1 MTHTIRV
8 TLNVGPNHDI
18 APRAGVRAAVADDL
32 IDELTGWGP
41 EERLRT
47 FTRWHQGSLSLVQ
60 LMVVTVLEHHGPV
73 PMTRLAVALD
83 VSDASATGI
92 VDRMERRGL
101 LERRRD
107 GADRRRVIVAL
118 TDEGEAIF
126 REHRIR
132 RRERV
137 ARVVDELSDRDV
149 AGLLSGLRALRA
161 AVVRLHADVGGGPAG
176 PDGPAGTAGE
186 HRP

>member
-1 MTHTIRV
+1 V
-8 TLNVGPNHDI
+8 TLNVVPNGDM
-18 APRAGVRAAVADDL
+18 APRAGLRAAVADDL

-60 LMVVTVLEHHGPV
+60 LMVITILEAQGPV
-73 PMTRLAVALD
+73 PMTRLAEALD

-92 VDRMERRGL
+92 VDRMKRRGL
-101 LERRRD
+101 VERRRD
-107 GADRRRVIVAL
+107 DADRRLVIVAL

-126 REHRIR
+126 REHRLR

-137 ARVVDELSDRDV
+137 ARVVDELSDAEV

-161 AVVRLHADVGGGPAG
+161 AVSRLHANVGGGPA
-176 PDGPAGTAGE
+176 AAATAQGE
-186 HRP
+186 VRP